1 MSHTHLH
8 VIVVYVT
15 GKAAVLVHQKA
26 EAPFFLKQGFFAAIG
41 NELLDLT
48 LARRHRLHILWK

>member
-1 MSHTHLH
+1 
-8 VIVVYVT
+8 VYVT